1 MGYFWHLDSLAYLL
15 VLRNNKKVEKWNHND
30 QKFAI
35 IFVQF
40 GSNLVP
46 FLLLSQLN
54 HLKIMLDSKNG
65 VVLASTHFGL
75 STGAKKIRNKTESSS
90 VFNRLQQKWFDNSK
104 LI

>member
-40 GSNLVP
+40 GQNLVP
-46 FLLLSQLN
+46 LSQLN
-54 HLKIMLDSKNG
+54 HLKIMLESKNG
-65 VVLASTHFGL
+65 VFLEFRQFGL
-75 STGAKKIRNKTESSS
+75 STGAKK
-90 VFNRLQQKWFDNSK
+90 
-104 LI
+104 